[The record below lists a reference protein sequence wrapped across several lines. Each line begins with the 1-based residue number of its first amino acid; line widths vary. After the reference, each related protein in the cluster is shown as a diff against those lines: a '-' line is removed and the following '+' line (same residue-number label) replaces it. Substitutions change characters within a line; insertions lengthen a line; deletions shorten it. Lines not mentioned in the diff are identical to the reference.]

1 MNSFS
6 SIAWD
11 QNYFGCIPLVAKSL
25 ERNKIS
31 FNIHWFMLF
40 RPNSEHTKSCAYF
53 WHCQP
58 HSTNIFYHNIWYY
71 TVHQQSFKCKRAY
84 QMLSIISTEII
95 HTHTKRIQFEKK
107 SNGSRSL
114 FIIQHQRE
122 SNLKG
127 WLWHFSSE
135 TKDTFTLF
143 LKTCMLNWYC
153 AITFSIYLSNY

>member
-1 MNSFS
+1 MYNVYIYQRPVPKIRSKVVVVGWRGSMNSFS

-11 QNYFGCIPLVAKSL
+11 QNYFGCIPLVARSS
-25 ERNKIS
+25 ERDKIS

-40 RPNSEHTKSCAYF
+40 RPNSQHTKSCAYF

-95 HTHTKRIQFEKK
+95 HTHTQNPVWKEIEWK
-107 SNGSRSL
+107 SELIHYPTST
-114 FIIQHQRE
+114 RE
-122 SNLKG
+122 
-127 WLWHFSSE
+127 
-135 TKDTFTLF
+135 
-143 LKTCMLNWYC
+143 
-153 AITFSIYLSNY
+153 